1 MDQLRIVVAQIN
13 PIAGDILRNLELHK
27 QAYEEAA
34 DGADLVVFA
43 EGSLTGYPVG
53 DLALHEQ
60 FIQDC
65 ARANAELVDLTK
77 AEGAPGIL
85 FGTIVQ
91 DPAADV
97 PFYAYQAPH
106 RRMKGQVFNAAILA
120 EGGAIAGPVSY
131 THLTLPTICSV

>member
-27 QAYEEAA
+27 QAYDEAA

-65 ARANAELVDLTK
+65 ARANAELIALTD

-85 FGTIVQ
+85 FGSIVQ
-91 DPAADV
+91 DATAET

-106 RRMKGQVFNAAILA
+106 RRMKGQVFNLSLIH
-120 EGGAIAGPVSY
+120 I
-131 THLTLPTICSV
+131 